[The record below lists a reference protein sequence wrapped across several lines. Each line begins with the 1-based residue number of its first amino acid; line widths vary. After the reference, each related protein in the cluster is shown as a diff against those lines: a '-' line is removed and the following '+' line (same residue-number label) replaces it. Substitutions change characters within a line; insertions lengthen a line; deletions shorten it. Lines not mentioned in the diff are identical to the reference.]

1 MCHVMSRYKS
11 KSQHE
16 IKVSTLTEKN
26 REGCGIVLEPP

>member
-1 MCHVMSRYKS
+1 MSRYKS